1 MLSRVRLL
9 MLVSLVLVL
18 GLMAGCVAPVADAPA
33 DDAAAD
39 ADSEETAAETPE
51 ELTPIDFRL
60 NWTLYGEHA
69 PFFVAVDKG
78 FYADEGLDVTILE
91 GSGSGTTVKLV
102 GNGEHELGYADSG
115 TMMRAV
121 NAGVPVKAVAVFL
134 QKSPMSVIF
143 KAENPISSAEEL
155 VGKSIAIT
163 AGDANSQIFP
173 AVLAKN
179 GIGEDDVSMVVVAS
193 PGAKE
198 VTLLEDQVDAFLGYF
213 IDQPARME
221 ARTGQ
226 EMAWTTYADM
236 GVNALSS
243 AIITNEKTL
252 ENNPEL
258 VEKFVAATVR
268 AVEYTMEN
276 PEEAA
281 EIFALHAEEFD
292 KDLALMEIEGSLSLL
307 HSEYTEG
314 MTPGLTAIEDW
325 QATQDILSQY
335 AELEPA
341 DDVNIYFTNDF
352 IPSGE

>member
-1 MLSRVRLL
+1 
-9 MLVSLVLVL
+9 
-18 GLMAGCVAPVADAPA
+18 
-33 DDAAAD
+33 
-39 ADSEETAAETPE
+39 
-51 ELTPIDFRL
+51 
-60 NWTLYGEHA
+60 
-69 PFFVAVDKG
+69 
-78 FYADEGLDVTILE
+78 
-91 GSGSGTTVKLV
+91 
-102 GNGEHELGYADSG
+102 
-115 TMMRAV
+115 MMRAV

-143 KAENPISSAEEL
+143 KAENPIASAEEL

-179 GIGEDDVSMVVVAS
+179 GIGEDEVSMVVVAS

-198 VTLLEDQVDAFLGYF
+198 VTVLEDQVDAFLGYF

-226 EMAWTTYADM
+226 KMAWTTYADM

-281 EIFALHAEEFD
+281 EIFAAHAEEFD
-292 KDLALMEIEGSLSLL
+292 KELALMEIEGSLVAAAQRIHRRHDARAGPPSKTGRPPRTSWPSTQSL
-307 HSEYTEG
+307 SRP
-314 MTPGLTAIEDW
+314 MTSMSTSPT
-325 QATQDILSQY
+325 TSF
-335 AELEPA
+335 PA
-341 DDVNIYFTNDF
+341 VNRCLGIA
-352 IPSGE
+352 

>member
-1 MLSRVRLL
+1 MPRQ
-9 MLVSLVLVL
+9 
-18 GLMAGCVAPVADAPA
+18 G
-33 DDAAAD
+33 DAAAE
-39 ADSEETAAETPE
+39 ADSEEMAVETPA

-102 GNGEHELGYADSG
+102 GNDEHELGYADSG

-179 GIGEDDVSMVVVAS
+179 GIGEDEVSMVVVAS

-213 IDQPARME
+213 IDQPARHGSTH
-221 ARTGQ
+221 RPGDGLDHLRRHGRQ
-226 EMAWTTYADM
+226 
-236 GVNALSS
+236 
-243 AIITNEKTL
+243 
-252 ENNPEL
+252 
-258 VEKFVAATVR
+258 R
-268 AVEYTMEN
+268 A
-276 PEEAA
+276 
-281 EIFALHAEEFD
+281 
-292 KDLALMEIEGSLSLL
+292 
-307 HSEYTEG
+307 
-314 MTPGLTAIEDW
+314 
-325 QATQDILSQY
+325 
-335 AELEPA
+335 
-341 DDVNIYFTNDF
+341 
-352 IPSGE
+352 